1 MRTSDRASVLVL
13 SLLLTTVSCALA
25 PTPVVE
31 ESPRPIFQV
40 DPNPPTEVVRAEAA
54 EIARFLGERETGLM
68 PAEVAHLSRV
78 IAIEAHRAGL
88 PPAFVLAV
96 IEVESGGRNFAV
108 STAGARGLMQLLP
121 STGESVAA
129 QIGVSWRGPNTLF
142 DPAANV
148 RLGVSYLAGMIERYA
163 NVRTALAA
171 YNWGPGQITARVRR
185 GEAVP
190 RGYPDRVLAA
200 YAGTGRET

>member
-1 MRTSDRASVLVL
+1 METSDRVSVIVL

-25 PTPVVE
+25 PTKVVE
-31 ESPRPIFQV
+31 RAPLPIFEV
-40 DPNPPTEVVRAEAA
+40 DRNPPPEVVLAEAA
-54 EIARFLGERETGLM
+54 EIARFLRERETGLL

-78 IAIEAHRAGL
+78 IVVEAHRAGL
-88 PPAFVLAV
+88 PPDLVLAV

-108 STAGARGLMQLLP
+108 SNVGARGLMQILP
-121 STGESVAA
+121 STGQFVAA
-129 QIGVSWRGPNTLF
+129 QIGVSWGGADTLF

-148 RLGVSYLAGMIERYA
+148 RLGVSYLASMIERYA

-171 YNWGPGQITARVRR
+171 YNWGPGQIAGRVRR
-185 GEAVP
+185 GEGIP

-200 YAGTGRET
+200 YVGTGREI